1 LVVIK
6 GTLRRAMWFGEKN
19 HIMNVWDIVRDLL
32 LSVAVQMIC
41 LKKGAK
47 SSGDLL

>member
-1 LVVIK
+1 
-6 GTLRRAMWFGEKN
+6 MWFGES

-32 LSVAVQMIC
+32 LSVAVKMFF
-41 LKKGAK
+41 LKKGTK

>member
-1 LVVIK
+1 
-6 GTLRRAMWFGEKN
+6 MWFGEKN